1 MAFLLVHGGS
11 FNETFQIICNC
22 HFDYFPFL
30 FFSGSKGEQKIPCF
44 ASNYVIKVLLSW
56 NFNFTTLSCELQNNE
71 IEINQHQLD
80 CKMTGRGLQDSKLIS
95 YCVNDRIKSKHH
107 SVHFTKTKVKFYSF
121 LLHVILYHV
130 FQCMILEHSNLSN
143 SIKYCL
149 F

>member
-30 FFSGSKGEQKIPCF
+30 FFSGSKREQKIPCF

-80 CKMTGRGLQDSKLIS
+80 CKMTGWGLHDSKLIS
-95 YCVNDRIKSKHH
+95 YCVNDLIKSQLR
-107 SVHFTKTKVKFYSF
+107 SVHFVQLKWNF
-121 LLHVILYHV
+121 V
-130 FQCMILEHSNLSN
+130 FQSTCNTMQHV
-143 SIKYCL
+143 SIYYIRM
-149 F
+149 